1 MRLRNPLVVIAGLS
15 LSSLASPAY
24 SVSFSNGSFETGTT
38 THMFHVA
45 LNKTQITAYPYF
57 KDICSAFVVG
67 YHSVGGSTQLYP
79 TRGNFSGYCWN
90 NPTPILFS
98 VTHEN
103 DKNNHNGSA
112 NYNPNIV
119 AYMGD
124 FNFATDFGRWLNSAF
139 RSDHRGTVLLMSL
152 DTVNYQQT
160 DVTGWPLQFGHLFFG
175 ANDLSVNTTLDQS
188 IFVDFDIR
196 VPQDVV
202 RSELYTKGYSG
213 HRVMV
218 GARATWDETSP
229 RTNKSHYLEI
239 DLIQTDGYSTSYG
252 EPIRP
257 LCKDA
262 QYDRCFYSENGKYAE
277 GREISYRTF
286 RQNSIP
292 TNTSQ
297 WVHVNIPLSEIFKK
311 LRWVSPAESWAS
323 AKLNGLYI
331 GIESEGA
338 TQTSIE
344 IRNYQVYR
352 ENPWQRELRLVPD
365 RHECQLAQASQ
376 ATAACSP

>member
-1 MRLRNPLVVIAGLS
+1 MRFASAIIAILTLFVCLIEPS
-15 LSSLASPAY
+15 LSGSGSTGASFQGLELNPPG
-24 SVSFSNGSFETGTT
+24 GSFELERATA
-38 THMFHVA
+38 FNVV

-57 KDICSAFVVG
+57 ESICSAFVVG
-67 YHSVGGSTQLYP
+67 YHNVGTQIYP
-79 TRGNFSGYCWN
+79 TRGNFSGNCQN

-112 NYNPNIV
+112 NYDTNIV

-124 FNFATDFGRWLNSAF
+124 LNFAADFGRWLNSAF
-139 RSDHRGTVLLMSL
+139 HPLPDGTALLMSL
-152 DTVNYQQT
+152 DTVNYQQIN
-160 DVTGWPLQFGHLFFG
+160 VTGWPLQFGHLFFG

-196 VPQDVV
+196 VPQDVI

-218 GARATWDETSP
+218 GARATWDETAP
-229 RTNKSHYLEI
+229 RINKSHFLEI
-239 DLIQTDGYSTSYG
+239 DLIQTGGYSASYR

-257 LCKDA
+257 LCKDV

-277 GREISYRTF
+277 GREISYRILL
-286 RQNSIP
+286 QNSIP

-352 ENPWQRELRLVPD
+352 EN
-365 RHECQLAQASQ
+365 
-376 ATAACSP
+376 

>member
-1 MRLRNPLVVIAGLS
+1 MRFASAIIAILTFFVWSIEPS
-15 LSSLASPAY
+15 LSYTASGTGASFQGFLLNTPRANFSLARPA
-24 SVSFSNGSFETGTT
+24 TRI
-38 THMFHVA
+38 FHVA

-57 KDICSAFVVG
+57 KDICSAFIVG
-67 YHSVGGSTQLYP
+67 YHSVGGTQLYP
-79 TRGNFSGYCWN
+79 TRGNFSGFCRN
-90 NPTPILFS
+90 NPTPILFG

-112 NYNPNIV
+112 NYDPNII

-124 FNFATDFGRWLNSAF
+124 LNFAIDFGRWLNSTF
-139 RSDHRGTVLLMSL
+139 RPDLDGNVLLMSL
-152 DTVNYQQT
+152 DTVNYQQIN
-160 DVTGWPLQFGHLFFG
+160 VTGWPLQFGHLFFG

-352 ENPWQRELRLVPD
+352 EN
-365 RHECQLAQASQ
+365 
-376 ATAACSP
+376 